1 MVKEAKKKKKSAKA
15 KALPGK
21 APADDSKATKNLEEC
36 DEFTPLITSKTSP
49 QESRIKTALDDFL
62 ASLVFARR
70 NLTVKIAEDEAN
82 RSKHFLTSLFLEL
95 SWNQS
100 VQISGK
106 VYRIYSTFRDE
117 CQRVYISAHQR
128 LHVGED
134 SYDPLQLAR
143 SLMSMVSAPV
153 SQLQR

>member
-1 MVKEAKKKKKSAKA
+1 MVKEDKKKKKAKS

-21 APADDSKATKNLEEC
+21 PPPSDDAKATKGLEEC
-36 DEFTPLITSKTSP
+36 DEFTPTITSRSSP
-49 QESRIKTALDDFL
+49 QETRTKTALDDFL
-62 ASLVFARR
+62 SSLAFARR

-106 VYRIYSTFRDE
+106 VFRVYSSFREE

-128 LHVGED
+128 LQVGEE
-134 SYDPLQLAR
+134 SYDPLQLAK
-143 SLMSMVSAPV
+143 SLMSMVNTPV
-153 SQLQR
+153 S